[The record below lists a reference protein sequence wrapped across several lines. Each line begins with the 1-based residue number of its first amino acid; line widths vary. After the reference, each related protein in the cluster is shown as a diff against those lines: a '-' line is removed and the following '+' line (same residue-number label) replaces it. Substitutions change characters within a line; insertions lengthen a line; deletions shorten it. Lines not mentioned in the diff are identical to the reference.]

1 MPGDLD
7 FDVSVVDGECGL
19 QAGLLPVG
27 EMLLPG
33 TQQVADPIQRIISA
47 AAVAVDVLLDPAADL
62 IDRGRAELD
71 HVEGVEHRDGVV
83 QLVVDGAS
91 VAVEWV
97 QGGDLDAFS
106 ERVAAVTQP
115 RRVGLT
121 GAARDQVQ
129 EPGPDASVLVAGEID
144 HAGELLRAAAALV
157 DGLGGDVMPDVF
169 VDAQ

>member
-1 MPGDLD
+1 MPL
-7 FDVSVVDGECGL
+7 
-19 QAGLLPVG
+19 
-27 EMLLPG
+27 
-33 TQQVADPIQRIISA
+33 
-47 AAVAVDVLLDPAADL
+47 
-62 IDRGRAELD
+62 
-71 HVEGVEHRDGVV
+71 V

-121 GAARDQVQ
+121 GAARGQVQ
-129 EPGPDASVLVAGEID
+129 EPGPDASVLVAGEIE
-144 HAGELLRAAAALV
+144 HAGELFRAAAALV

-169 VDAQ
+169 VDA

>member
-1 MPGDLD
+1 M
-7 FDVSVVDGECGL
+7 
-19 QAGLLPVG
+19 
-27 EMLLPG
+27 
-33 TQQVADPIQRIISA
+33 
-47 AAVAVDVLLDPAADL
+47 AVDVLLDPAADL
-62 IDRGRAELD
+62 IDRGCVEPD

-97 QGGDLDAFS
+97 QGGDLNAFS

-129 EPGPDASVLVAGEID
+129 EPGPEASVLVAGEID